1 MEKENEDVIDK
12 PNKDIESE
20 AIEKFKNII
29 FNNWDTIKETIQSI
43 KKNEKKEINLNENGK
58 IEISFYF
65 FFIKI
70 THFFNKTIST
80 YNIEKN
86 SRKINFKKK
95 EQDIQKIIFQS
106 NEIIKY

>member
-1 MEKENEDVIDK
+1 MEKENEDVFGK

-43 KKNEKKEINLNENGK
+43 KKNETKEINLYENGK

-65 FFIKI
+65 YYLNLINI
-70 THFFNKTIST
+70 IL
-80 YNIEKN
+80 YNYYYNYILY
-86 SRKINFKKK
+86 
-95 EQDIQKIIFQS
+95 II
-106 NEIIKY
+106 